1 MTEIHMDVDSV
12 RAVIQLLAR
21 KKGELEGFISGVSR
35 DVDGLEGVA
44 WIGEAPA
51 QFFYEYAELREDL
64 MEQVRYT
71 QTLADRLTQAIADY
85 EAAAAKLD

>member
-1 MTEIHMDVDSV
+1 
-12 RAVIQLLAR
+12 
-21 KKGELEGFISGVSR
+21 
-35 DVDGLEGVA
+35 
-44 WIGEAPA
+44 
-51 QFFYEYAELREDL
+51 